1 MKTNTSMLK
10 QSFAGIAACFAGILF
25 AIPTIDPSSVQ
36 VVQDVGNRKVTV
48 KYTLTGEPAVVTVD
62 FQTNSAAGGWAS
74 IGGEKFARVAGDVN
88 SLVTNLNTECRI
100 TWQPRD
106 EDAWP
111 NQFVAN
117 GNFRAE
123 VKAWATNNPPPYMI
137 VDLVTKPGKKWY
149 YPSASAIPGGITNDL
164 YKTTRMAFRLVPS
177 SHVQWRMGAPSTEVG
192 QTSSDQIHEPVHYV
206 TLTKDCYLGVFPVTQ
221 YQHSK
226 SNTGNSRWPST
237 VTNNVSTASGTTPPY
252 TDTYPVETVCWSD
265 LRGWY
270 NNAQYDGD
278 WPEDGHAVS
287 IKSLIYY
294 FRTHMKIPSLDL
306 PTEAVWEY
314 ACRAGTDTG
323 TYAGALTAASSSSAD
338 PVVDKIA
345 WYSKNAG
352 GFTHPVG
359 LKEPNAWGF
368 YDMIGNVFEWCL
380 DQYEGGS
387 NAMSSADVTDP
398 EGLNNSV
405 TYWMRVKRGGS
416 YSTGA
421 YGCRSAKR
429 DATGAR
435 EGAASNKGIGYRL
448 CCDAMALD

>member
-1 MKTNTSMLK
+1 MMKQL
-10 QSFAGIAACFAGILF
+10 FAGIAACCAGALF
-25 AIPTIDPSSVQ
+25 AIPTIDQSSVQ
-36 VVQDVGNRKVTV
+36 VVQDDGSRKVTV

-62 FQTNSAAGGWAS
+62 FQTNNAAGGWAS

-88 SLVTNLNTECRI
+88 MLVTDLNTECRI

-137 VDLVTKPGKKWY
+137 VDLVNKPGKKWY
-149 YPSASAIPGGITNDL
+149 YPFASAIPGGITNDL

-192 QTSSDQIHEPVHYV
+192 QTSSDRTHEPVHYV
-206 TLTKDCYLGVFPVTQ
+206 TFTSDCYLGVFPVTQ
-221 YQHSK
+221 YQHALHQ
-226 SNTGNSRWPST
+226 TGSAKNPST
-237 VTNNVSTASGTTPPY
+237 VTNNLSTQAGNLPPY

-270 NNAQYDGD
+270 NDSRYKGD
-278 WPEDGHAVS
+278 WPSDRREVS
-287 IKSLIYY
+287 SGSVISSLRLIA
-294 FRTHMKIPSLDL
+294 KIPSLDL
-306 PTEAVWEY
+306 PTEALWEY

-323 TYAGALTAASSSSAD
+323 TYAGNLSAASSSSAD
-338 PVVDKIA
+338 PVVDRIA

-359 LKEPNAWGF
+359 LKEQNDWGF

-380 DQYEGGS
+380 DQYENGG

-398 EGLNNSV
+398 VGLDDSV

-416 YSTGA
+416 YSTDA

-435 EGAASNKGIGYRL
+435 EGASSNKGIGYRL